1 QWTSRRVVVD
11 CDRSGVQRC
20 MVGMRVNVA
29 IVTWVG
35 QGSEANDGYVVGFPD
50 FSTIN
55 AQQLQNLL
63 PTIVAQ
69 VRGKGMVGI
78 KMAMLSMTTSGVR
91 LGMFWRTM
99 TDVFQK
105 L

>member
-1 QWTSRRVVVD
+1 MSPRMTTRSTGRPAVASRGGGTGRRASIGGGRTG
-11 CDRSGVQRC
+11 DRFGD
-20 MVGMRVNVA
+20 
-29 IVTWVG
+29 
-35 QGSEANDGYVVGFPD
+35 QGDVPD

-63 PTIVAQ
+63 PTIIAQ
-69 VRGKGMVGI
+69 VGGEAVTGRKY
-78 KMAMLSMTTSGVR
+78 KTAMPSMTTSGVM